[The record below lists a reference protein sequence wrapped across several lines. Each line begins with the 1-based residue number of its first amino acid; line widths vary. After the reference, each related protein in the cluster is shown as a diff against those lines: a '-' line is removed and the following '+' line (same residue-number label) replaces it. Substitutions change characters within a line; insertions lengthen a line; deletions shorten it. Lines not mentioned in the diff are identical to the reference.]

1 MYTIRHLRYDEL
13 YQLSEFVVMQNYLHH
28 AKDKSDL
35 LSLEQEILHVYE
47 EEKRYFP
54 FSEFYV
60 AQNDLSEMIG
70 SIRVMRWHKD
80 MVLPLQRIFNLQLE
94 TCLPVPEP
102 HVWHIGRFAVSGKEQ
117 GADFLLFKKLI
128 ALSIRPVYEDSNSYM
143 VAELDNKLF
152 HTFSLLGIT
161 AHPLSQ
167 PVEYLGSPTLAVYS
181 SKADLTPFYEKYE
194 SCITMYSR
202 RNPE

>member
-13 YQLSEFVVMQNYLHH
+13 YQLSEFVVMQNYLYH

-60 AQNDLSEMIG
+60 AHNDLSEMIG

-94 TCLPVPEP
+94 TCLPIPEP